1 MDTETL
7 RKELFITEY
16 ILTRCMSWLREC
28 NGQLVSE
35 TLLSE
40 LHTIRY
46 LARKEAIDQWNKDLI
61 KQSH

>member
-28 NGQLVSE
+28 NGQVISE
-35 TLLSE
+35 SLLNE

-46 LARKEAIDQWNKDLI
+46 LARKEAIEQWDKDLI
-61 KQSH
+61 KQFH